1 MRNGKGILYMKDGS
15 VYIGLWKNDKAHK
28 IGRMANV
35 DGNIYEGEW
44 FNG

>member
-1 MRNGKGILYMKDGS
+1 MKDGS
-15 VYIGLWKNDKAHK
+15 VYMGQWKDDKANK
-28 IGRMANV
+28 IGRMVNP